1 MSTREEIEM
10 AFIRE
15 LSTGGLVLSGGA
27 LSANDRRER
36 IRIAIHQRGLL
47 KEMFE
52 PELSYAEAY
61 EYCFGRRIELRGV
74 RRDLTRFQ
82 PAPAAGPGDDD
93 DDDAGD
99 EDDEEGLSKR
109 SNTAA

>member
-1 MSTREEIEM
+1 M

-15 LSTGGLVLSGGA
+15 LSTGGLLLSGEA
-27 LSANDRRER
+27 ISANDRRER

-52 PELSYAEAY
+52 PELTYAAAY
-61 EYCFGRRIELRGV
+61 EYCFARPIELRGV

-82 PAPAAGPGDDD
+82 PPAAGPGDDDD

>member
-1 MSTREEIEM
+1 M

-15 LSTGGLVLSGGA
+15 LSTGGLVLSGHEI
-27 LSANDRRER
+27 SAHDRRER

-47 KEMFE
+47 REMFA
-52 PELSYAEAY
+52 PEMSYAAAY
-61 EYCFGRRIELRGV
+61 EICFARPLELRAKQ
-74 RRDLTRFQ
+74 RADIHTRFQ
-82 PAPAAGPGDDD
+82 PPAAVGPGDDD

-99 EDDEEGLSKR
+99 EDDDEGLSNR